1 MLNIKKTSIRQS
13 LAEIS
18 FHMAM
23 FVFLPLFF
31 VKTGGPPL
39 ENLIMSHMH
48 VLMRFKNECST

>member
-18 FHMAM
+18 FHMAVCVPST
-23 FVFLPLFF
+23 VFL
-31 VKTGGPPL
+31 KTGGPPL
-39 ENLIMSHMH
+39 ENFIMSRVH